1 MNNDIKEYTT
11 PSGNKCYKFT
21 IYLGRDAK
29 TGRPRQIRKQGY
41 KTQNEAKKDFLKIQV
56 QIANGEYSPEKQKRM
71 KFKEVYS
78 QWLNIYSNTVKEST
92 LATTIRIVEAHVLP
106 AIGKYYIDSITM
118 LECQKAVN
126 KWFKEAPRTYK
137 RYIRYANQIFKYAMH
152 LELIDSSPMDKVI
165 RPKQPPKKKYYE
177 FYTKDELNQY
187 LKTAHKYGIEA
198 YTLFFVLAYT
208 GLRRGEALALEWRD
222 IDFLK
227 KTLTVRRTLSKGL
240 KNRNVIQTPKTINS
254 ARTIFLTVETLQV
267 LKEWQQEQRKADDVI
282 SIGQG
287 KQDKFVFN
295 GTYNNY
301 SANIPLSVTT
311 VFRWNTEIAKK
322 AHVKHIKVHGFRHT
336 HASLLFDSGA
346 SMQEVKE
353 RLGHASIKTTM
364 DVYTHLPKKRREVTM
379 NRFSEY
385 MES

>member
-1 MNNDIKEYTT
+1 MKNDIKEYTT
-11 PSGNKCYKFT
+11 PSGNKRYKFT
-21 IYLGRDAK
+21 IYLGRDAR

-78 QWLNIYSNTVKEST
+78 QWLNTYSNTVKEST

-152 LELIDSSPMDKVI
+152 LELIASSPMDKVI

-187 LKTAHKYGIEA
+187 LKMASKYGIEA
-198 YTLFFVLAYT
+198 YTLFFVLAFT

-222 IDFLK
+222 IDYLN
-227 KTLTVRRTLSKGL
+227 KTLTVSRTLSKGL
-240 KNRNVIQTPKTINS
+240 KNRNVIQTPKTVNS
-254 ARTIFLTVETLQV
+254 VRTISLTTETVQV
-267 LKEWQQEQRKADDVI
+267 LKEWQKEQRKVDDVI

-301 SANIPLSVTT
+301 SANIPLSATT
-311 VFRWNTEIAKK
+311 VFRWNTKIAQK

-346 SMQEVKE
+346 SMQDVKE